1 MNFELINGIE
11 KLYYTFRIPK
21 GNGKFRKITAPRE
34 ELKQAQREVITNLS
48 HIKISRDAMGFTEGK
63 SIVTNSKK
71 HIGQPFIMNIDMKDF
86 FPSITKE
93 MVVQALI
100 REGIDMELAEKMA
113 ALCTLHGVLPQ
124 GAPSSPFLS
133 NIVCKPMDKKIS
145 KICTNVRYT
154 RYADDITIS
163 GNKEDVIETIKKVIE
178 IVKSYGL
185 KINYRKVKGY
195 HSGVRQEVTGI
206 VVNEKSNVNRND
218 VMLFR
223 AKLHNIKCMICDG
236 IIVTEQDIINRFD
249 EDIASLRGYASFIRS
264 VNKDKGFK
272 YMCKVREIE
281 KMLH

>member
-34 ELKQAQREVITNLS
+34 ELKQAQREVIANLS
-48 HIKISRDAMGFTEGK
+48 HIKVSRDAMGFTEGK
-63 SIVTNSKK
+63 SIVTNAKK

-86 FPSITKE
+86 FPSVTKE
-93 MVVQALI
+93 MVIEALI
-100 REGIDMELAEKMA
+100 REGIDNELAEKMA

-145 KICTNVRYT
+145 KLCTNVKYT

-178 IVKSYGL
+178 IVKSYSL

-195 HSGVRQEVTGI
+195 HKGVRQEVTGI
-206 VVNEKSNVNRND
+206 VVNEKPNVSRDN
-218 VMLFR
+218 VMQFR
-223 AKLHNIKCMICDG
+223 AKLHNIKCAIKDG
-236 IIVTEQDIINRFD
+236 IIVTEQDIMDKFD
-249 EDIASLRGYASFIRS
+249 EDIASLRGYANFIRC
-264 VNKDKGFK
+264 VNNDKGLV
-272 YMCKVREIE
+272 YVRKVSEI
-281 KMLH
+281 KSMLH